1 LGSYGLFVNG
11 VFVPGTGAATQD
23 ASGVVQP
30 AVAHSVVSLSAGAQV
45 SIRNR
50 GSTTDTLAVIV
61 DGQVVNSVM
70 LTLVR
75 IN

>member
-1 LGSYGLFVNG
+1 MPGQNG